1 MVPIDGHR
9 IIEVQEDTEERGRK
23 QEGGGRLEGGVN
35 GGEVWTAGRAD
46 QFVQYSLNHNI
57 YTIIIEFCFKN
68 R

>member
-35 GGEVWTAGRAD
+35 GGEV
-46 QFVQYSLNHNI
+46 
-57 YTIIIEFCFKN
+57 
-68 R
+68 